1 MKEKIEQYLKSEDK
15 EIKQL
20 GVKLAIEYLN
30 PEDLNTIDFL
40 STSEYL
46 NIAVSIDHR
55 IFLEERGWK
64 KMNYDTN

>member
-1 MKEKIEQYLKSEDK
+1 MIERIKEYLKSEDE

-40 STSEYL
+40 NASEYF
-46 NIAVSIDHR
+46 NIAVSIDYR
-55 IFLEERGWK
+55 IFLEERGGK
-64 KMNYDTN
+64 K